1 MAGIVVVDYHKG
13 NLMSVERGLRAAGA
27 DAFVSD
33 DPEAIRTA
41 DAVVLPG
48 VGSFADAMAY
58 MRESGQAD
66 AVVESVR
73 AGRPFLGI
81 CLGMQLLFERG
92 EEGASCGEWVEG
104 LGLLRGSCVRFP
116 ACGLKIPHVGW
127 DDVSI
132 TAQGKELFSGVS
144 NGSHFYFTHSYI
156 VEPDSEDVVACWTD
170 YGVRFAAA
178 VANDMVFGCQ
188 FHPEKSSGK
197 GREVLRNF
205 VRIVQNR
212 EEGRSVEV
220 HGGKGLS

>member
-1 MAGIVVVDYHKG
+1 MIAVIDYGVG
-13 NLMSVERGLRAAGA
+13 NLFSLSSSLAYLGLENKITRSAREL
-27 DAFVSD
+27 D
-33 DPEAIRTA
+33 EASHII
-41 DAVVLPG
+41 LPG
-48 VGSFADAMAY
+48 VGAFGDAMEKLASTGLVPELE
-58 MRESGQAD
+58 RQA
-66 AVVESVR
+66 EN
-73 AGRPFLGI
+73 GKPLLGI

-212 EEGRSVEV
+212 EEGRSAEE

>member
-1 MAGIVVVDYHKG
+1 MARIVVVDYHKG
-13 NLMSVERGLRAAGA
+13 NLMSVERGLSAAGA
-27 DAFVSD
+27 DVFVSD
-33 DPEAIRTA
+33 DPAAIRAA

-81 CLGMQLLFERG
+81 CLGMQLLFDRG
-92 EEGASCGEWVEG
+92 EEGASCGEWIEG
-104 LGLLRGSCVRFP
+104 LGLLHGSCVRFP
-116 ACGLKIPHVGW
+116 ACGLKVPHVGW

-132 TAQGKELFSGVS
+132 TAQGKRLLSDVS
-144 NGSHFYFTHSYI
+144 SGSHFYFTHSYI
-156 VEPDSEDVVACWTD
+156 VEPDSDDVVACWTD

-178 VANDMVFGCQ
+178 VASGMVFGCQ

-205 VRIVQNR
+205 VRIVQECEQASHSEDR
-212 EEGRSVEV
+212 KGE
-220 HGGKGLS
+220 GLS